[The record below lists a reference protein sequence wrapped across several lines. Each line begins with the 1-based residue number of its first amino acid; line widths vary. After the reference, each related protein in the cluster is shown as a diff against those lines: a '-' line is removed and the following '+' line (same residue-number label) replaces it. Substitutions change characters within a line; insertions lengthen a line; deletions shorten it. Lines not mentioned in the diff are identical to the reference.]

1 MNKAKAYKRWNSWL
15 SKCPIE
21 FRTLRSPT
29 VDIESIEFDFDSYVD
44 EEIKPTKPTK
54 QIKLND

>member
-1 MNKAKAYKRWNSWL
+1 MNKTKAYKRWNSWL

-29 VDIESIEFDFDSYVD
+29 VDIETIEFDFDSYVD
-44 EEIKPTKPTK
+44 EEIKPKK